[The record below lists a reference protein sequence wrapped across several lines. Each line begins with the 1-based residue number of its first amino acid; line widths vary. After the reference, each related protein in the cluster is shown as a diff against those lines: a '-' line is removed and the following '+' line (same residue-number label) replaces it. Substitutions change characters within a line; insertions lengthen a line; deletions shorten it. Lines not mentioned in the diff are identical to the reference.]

1 MNVENIKKDFPLLE
15 NRNITYLDS
24 GATTQKPIQV
34 INAIEEFYKKN
45 NANPHRGAYTL
56 SIEATEAYESTR
68 QKIAKFINAKHPEE
82 IIFSKNAT
90 ESLNLIAYSYGMDNL
105 KKDDEVVI
113 SIMEHHS
120 NLVPWQKVTK
130 ATESKLN
137 YMYINEEF
145 ELSNEEIETKIT
157 DRTKIVGIAHRP
169 LRSVTSGSIFPCEKL
184 CQGGLDFLL
193 VSELL
198 NIAPFVT
205 GKYMLEHLR

>member
-34 INAIEEFYKKN
+34 INAIEEIYKKN
-45 NANPHRGAYTL
+45 NANKHRGAYTL

-120 NLVPWQKVTK
+120 NLVPWQ
-130 ATESKLN
+130 
-137 YMYINEEF
+137 
-145 ELSNEEIETKIT
+145 
-157 DRTKIVGIAHRP
+157 
-169 LRSVTSGSIFPCEKL
+169 
-184 CQGGLDFLL
+184 
-193 VSELL
+193 
-198 NIAPFVT
+198 
-205 GKYMLEHLR
+205 